1 MLSDREKRETY
12 DKYGEEG
19 LKEGGGRGG
28 MDDLFGGFF
37 GGGMGG
43 RGGGDSGP
51 KKSKPVVHP
60 LKCTLEE
67 IYNGKTTKIAI
78 NRDRIC
84 EHCNGLGGKEGAVQK
99 CTTCR
104 GRGIVTR
111 MTQLGP
117 GMYSQS

>member
-19 LKEGGGRGG
+19 LKEGGGGHGG
-28 MDDLFGGFF
+28 MGDLFGMF
-37 GGGMGG
+37 GGG
-43 RGGGDSGP
+43 RPGGDSGP

-60 LKCTLEE
+60 LKVTLEE
-67 IYNGKTTKIAI
+67 VYNGKATKIAI

-84 EHCNGLGGKEGAVQK
+84 EPCGGKGGKEGAVQK